1 MNELF
6 ELYEKAEIRIVTA
19 TVKSDTPKHKSRL
32 VFATIR
38 LLPKDVHQSYS
49 TQVICGPDHTFY
61 RKVVM
66 PAKEAIQ
73 WYRTS
78 NGTMLHTPHAGNQ
91 FNKPDEVSEYD
102 IQIADFTDETTW
114 GEFGIP
120 LNEKNMLD
128 LHGDNPAP
136 FLGYNSARIHRRFG
150 AQNELLY
157 LADEPKV
164 IEFIKQGVFIDLNQY
179 REYIGGMVL
188 ILPNPIVKSIEN
200 RLLQTKL
207 DGQEQELRLL
217 KLNTYPSQSCEKLKL
232 VNFEIYLGILKNF
245 RTINIPANGVVAIPH
260 ENAYQSHGYFLVHE
274 EYGCLEFMPATSYL
288 RQVSFNSE
296 LIDSRLSV
304 KTYENNKHTSAPYE
318 YESSLAHV
326 QKETVIGTIKSDEI
340 YNRVV
345 EARYQRDLDKK
356 RLSSG
361 QFWFES
367 DQRLFALEKIGQI
380 ISEAR
385 VSVEFF
391 DPYFDA
397 LQITQFSLRV
407 RVKGV
412 KVVIVTSKLAFP
424 KIEDAKEMQK
434 QINNVNDRKIGLD
447 ISCIV
452 LNQNKPVLHDRFLTI
467 DGTIWFIGHSFNQ
480 IGVKNSFMTKVS
492 DSSSIFP
499 QLERIKNHSESIDI
513 KRYVDSIKVENN
525 EIILKNNQTN
535 DKNFFIK
542 VFNSFIETVRK

>member
-19 TVKSDTPKHKSRL
+19 IVKSDIPEHKSRL

-49 TQVICGPDHTFY
+49 TQVVCGPGHTFF
-61 RKVVM
+61 RKVFM
-66 PAKEAIQ
+66 PAKEAIA
-73 WYRTS
+73 WYRAQ
-78 NGTMLHTPHAGNQ
+78 NGTMLHTPHAESQ
-91 FNKPDEVSEYD
+91 FNNGDEVTKYD
-102 IQIADFTDETTW
+102 IEIADFTDETTW

-136 FLGYNSARIHRRFG
+136 FLGYNSARIHRRFSS
-150 AQNELLY
+150 QSDLLY
-157 LADEPKV
+157 LADEPNLV
-164 IEFIKQGVFIDLNQY
+164 AFIKQGLFIDLNQY
-179 REYIGGMVL
+179 PEYIGGMVL
-188 ILPNPIVKSIEN
+188 ILPNPIIKSIEN
-200 RLLQTKL
+200 RLLQTKAKV
-207 DGQEQELRLL
+207 EEKELRLL
-217 KLNTYPSQSCEKLKL
+217 KLNPYPSQNCEKLKL

-245 RTINIPANGVVAIPH
+245 KTINIPANGIVTIPH

-345 EARYQRDLDKK
+345 EARYQRALDKK

-380 ISEAR
+380 ISEAK

-397 LQITQFSLRV
+397 LQITQFSLRAK
-407 RVKGV
+407 VKGI

-424 KIEDAKEMQK
+424 KIEDAKEMQR
-434 QINNVNDRKIGLD
+434 QINNVNNSKMGLD
-447 ISCIV
+447 LSCIV
-452 LNQNKPVLHDRFLTI
+452 LSYAEKTV
-467 DGTIWFIGHSFNQ
+467 
-480 IGVKNSFMTKVS
+480 
-492 DSSSIFP
+492 
-499 QLERIKNHSESIDI
+499 QLNL
-513 KRYVDSIKVENN
+513 VN
-525 EIILKNNQTN
+525 
-535 DKNFFIK
+535 
-542 VFNSFIETVRK
+542 